1 MLVDPS
7 DWIDRELSVKQLGW
21 IGFHI
26 PPHPVVGWGG
36 GKTKKF
42 DWPNVQWSHVQV
54 FHVSVTCSKCYHM
67 NDVTWHGFNKTQVS
81 CLPSL
86 QKVLNPKSFQSSKE
100 IIWIFPTPVWD
111 VSRFTLNHWK
121 METWYLNFKSV
132 NIQILPINQINSS
145 QDFHSYC
152 LLNFLG
158 LFHASMHEI
167 FQVTWTKKVLSTL
180 CNRLSCL

>member
-1 MLVDPS
+1 MDRFPYSPPPCCRVGGWENKEIWLVECSMISCSSVSRLCHMFQMLSHEWRDMT
-7 DWIDRELSVKQLGW
+7 WID
-21 IGFHI
+21 
-26 PPHPVVGWGG
+26 
-36 GKTKKF
+36 KTR
-42 DWPNVQWSHVQV
+42 
-54 FHVSVTCSKCYHM
+54 
-67 NDVTWHGFNKTQVS
+67 VS

-100 IIWIFPTPVWD
+100 INWIFPTPVWD

-152 LLNFLG
+152 LLNFSG